1 MFSLMLCCIHWSLR
15 QSVQS
20 QGARALKN
28 KPGLESHTELA
39 SNGIA
44 DLHDIAMLQT
54 MHPDAYTCRMSVS
67 TYVS

>member
-1 MFSLMLCCIHWSLR
+1 M
-15 QSVQS
+15 QS

-44 DLHDIAMLQT
+44 DLYDIAMLQT